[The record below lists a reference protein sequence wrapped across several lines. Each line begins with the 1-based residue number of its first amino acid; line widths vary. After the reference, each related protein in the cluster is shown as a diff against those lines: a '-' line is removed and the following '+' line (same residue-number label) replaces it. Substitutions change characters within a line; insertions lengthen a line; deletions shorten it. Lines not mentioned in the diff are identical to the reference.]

1 MNTTQT
7 FTTADVAALAEL
19 IRPHLSDDWS
29 LEAAV
34 ALAEQTERE
43 AFERRIFNTDLL
55 AGALSGT
62 YDEFRAEAA
71 A

>member
-1 MNTTQT
+1 MNTKPA
-7 FTTADVAALAEL
+7 FTAEDVAALAAL
-19 IRPHLSDDWS
+19 VMPHLSSDWN

-55 AGALSGT
+55 AGALAGT